1 MCFFAKPNV
10 KSNCNI
16 CNGHGSRGEST
27 PFIKTAH
34 KNEMYSFCRFINKWR
49 CRAIQRFTHTFP
61 WFPLDSLP
69 SVNGFLRAVS
79 ISGTVVADSFVP
91 CNYLPD
97 DQTMPRRLYSKWNVQ
112 QGRPLQGNPSK
123 EGVSPM
129 PRKPSMSPSPNC
141 PRHSQTRPAHMW
153 NPLRFSYSF
162 PLLCWRSCRV
172 LFSMPRHCGTYGSNS
187 FQTAGKSIALFSH
200 HCSPR
205 CWSCC
210 VIRRQNTLKCSY
222 TCWHT

>member
-1 MCFFAKPNV
+1 MCCFAKPNV

-16 CNGHGSRGEST
+16 CNGHRSRGEST

-34 KNEMYSFCRFINKWR
+34 KNEMYSFCRFINKRR

-141 PRHSQTRPAHMW
+141 PRHSQTKLAQRTCEIHYVFPTAFHSSADAPAVCYFPCHATVAHM
-153 NPLRFSYSF
+153 
-162 PLLCWRSCRV
+162 V
-172 LFSMPRHCGTYGSNS
+172 LIHSKRREKAS
-187 FQTAGKSIALFSH
+187 L
-200 HCSPR
+200 CSPITAPR
-205 CWSCC
+205 A
-210 VIRRQNTLKCSY
+210 VGLVV
-222 TCWHT
+222 